1 MADKTLNQSTLEN
14 FTIQLEFLALK
25 AENEI
30 MNLEKENN
38 CFKYIKDLEEV
49 LEKSFLAFAEG
60 YMNLSREKK
69 EEFES
74 MISIFVSRDFLDKL
88 LSEIK
93 NLYYLKQEK
102 LFNKKEVSSQQ
113 EISFEVINKLLL
125 HIKAFY
131 NQNKYKKN
139 DKDISSLNTYVEN
152 IISLAN
158 TMYLGE
164 VVEDIDF
171 FAKVLEE
178 VILSDLEKKEIIK
191 YFLVNNIKNYSKN
204 AENVS
209 IEAYNGEVKSNE
221 VREDVELLLE
231 EMLSDSSINSGNSWK
246 KKL

>member
-1 MADKTLNQSTLEN
+1 
-14 FTIQLEFLALK
+14 
-25 AENEI
+25 
-30 MNLEKENN
+30 
-38 CFKYIKDLEEV
+38 
-49 LEKSFLAFAEG
+49 
-60 YMNLSREKK
+60 MNLSREKK

-93 NLYYLKQEK
+93 NLYYLKQEN